1 MEVLE
6 MNKKLSMFLE
16 TGVYRFEDCN
26 AVFIDP
32 VHVLNR
38 SYSRFRVSPSE
49 YYSRFFDSK
58 HATQDASTSRK
69 RKRKKKTNP
78 HTLNERERVADQ
90 RHQEAKPLLLKACQ
104 SLLRATDLLEVM
116 NNLRN
121 GSDSSS
127 LKNRDLSPSSP
138 STSAV
143 ESFIELG
150 RVWQAPLYEITLKLH
165 PYETGGYSTT
175 QFSERVIPVFNNL
188 ISNDTSEDVEAE
200 FMNTQYILPPDSC
213 FYMSDLRQ
221 IHNLI
226 PAEKDCCFNL
236 IVIDPPWENG
246 SAYQKLRYPTLP
258 NKYFL
263 SLPIKQLS
271 HTEGALVALWVT
283 NREKLRGFVEEELFP
298 AWGVKYI
305 STFYWLKVKADGSLI
320 SDLDLFHHRPYE
332 CILLGRCHGE
342 SLDSSATKID
352 SIQDNQI
359 IISIPGDYSRKP
371 PVGGV
376 EYTFGEADRAWRSL
390 LKKMIRPGDDVLRT
404 HVRKGGEQAC
414 YRSMLLGI
422 DRFDVWN
429 YLPEKWYLDGFLG
442 EMNPFISKNRD
453 TSMRKRKGIS
463 E

>member
-1 MEVLE
+1 MAVLE
-6 MNKKLSMFLE
+6 MNKKLSTFLE
-16 TGVYRFEDCN
+16 SGVYRFEDCN
-26 AVFIDP
+26 AVFIDS

-49 YYSRFFDSK
+49 YYSRFFESNDV
-58 HATQDASTSRK
+58 TQDASSSRK
-69 RKRKKKTNP
+69 RKRKKKTKP

-90 RHQEAKPLLLKACQ
+90 RHQEAKPLLLKASE

-116 NNLRN
+116 NNLRD
-121 GSDSSS
+121 GSGSSY
-127 LKNRDLSPSSP
+127 LKNRGLSSS
-138 STSAV
+138 STSAR

-165 PYETGGYSTT
+165 PNETRGYSTP
-175 QFSERVIPVFNNL
+175 QFCERVIPVFNNL
-188 ISNDTSEDVEAE
+188 ISNETSDDVEAE
-200 FMNTQYILPPDSC
+200 FMDTQYILPPDGC

-226 PAEKDCCFNL
+226 PAEKDCGFNL

-246 SAYQKLRYPTLP
+246 SAYQKSRYPTLP

-271 HTEGALVALWVT
+271 HTKGALVALWVT
-283 NREKLRGFVEEELFP
+283 NREKLRCFVEKELFP

-342 SLDSSATKID
+342 PLDSSSTEIET
-352 SIQDNQI
+352 IQDNQI

-376 EYTFGEADRAWRSL
+376 CCWG
-390 LKKMIRPGDDVLRT
+390 
-404 HVRKGGEQAC
+404 
-414 YRSMLLGI
+414 
-422 DRFDVWN
+422 
-429 YLPEKWYLDGFLG
+429 
-442 EMNPFISKNRD
+442 
-453 TSMRKRKGIS
+453 
-463 E
+463 